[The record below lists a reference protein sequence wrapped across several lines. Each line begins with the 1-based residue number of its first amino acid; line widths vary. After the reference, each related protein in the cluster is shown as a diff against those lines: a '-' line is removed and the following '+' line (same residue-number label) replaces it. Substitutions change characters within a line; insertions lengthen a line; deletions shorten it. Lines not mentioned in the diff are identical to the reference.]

1 MAPYLCAIL
10 HLPGSKRK
18 QSQHSASL
26 AVLDDGAFCKRS
38 KPDCCDRA
46 AGCRCF
52 RDPDVLGHEFS
63 CSTDVPDDVHLR
75 VERKRARAVGRGFI
89 LGKKSPSR
97 NRGAFFLEL
106 QLNGLAITNFRLK
119 TATERVRGVS
129 SVGAS

>member
-1 MAPYLCAIL
+1 MAPYLCAIH

-52 RDPDVLGHEFS
+52 RDPDVLGHECS
-63 CSTDVPDDVHLR
+63 CRTDLPDDVHLR
-75 VERKRARAVGRGFI
+75 VERKRARAVVEFI
-89 LGKKSPSR
+89 LGKGKPLEKS
-97 NRGAFFLEL
+97 RGFFLTATETGYYKRQTEKL
-106 QLNGLAITNFRLK
+106 QLNGC
-119 TATERVRGVS
+119 EVS
-129 SVGAS
+129 VA